1 MSYCPRCGT
10 AADPGSPTCP
20 ACGAPLPGPAKGG
33 EKARTGPRR
42 AYLTELA
49 TKACDLADTFNLMFE
64 EPFVGWRAEVAKPGM
79 STAGGKQA
87 LQHIG
92 LLAQGGGTLVIG
104 HIDQSTNQAEIRTY
118 ERVDTMHRERFHSPF
133 PIAPEDW
140 DSFATKVARFL
151 RTEGFTITLV
161 DTGVSRRPR
170 TASRGVPVLWVLLGG
185 ILIAAVAVAVT
196 LLVLRYTP

>member
-1 MSYCPRCGT
+1 MAT
-10 AADPGSPTCP
+10 KAA
-20 ACGAPLPGPAKGG
+20 GG

-49 TKACDLADTFNLMFE
+49 TKAFDLADTFNLMFE
-64 EPFVGWRAEVAKPGM
+64 EPFVGWKAELAKPGM

-87 LQHIG
+87 LHHIG

-104 HIDQSTNQAEIRTY
+104 HIDSSTNKAEIRTY
-118 ERVDTMHRERFHSPF
+118 ERVDAMHRERFQSPF

-140 DSFATKVARFL
+140 DAFANKVARFL

-161 DTGVSRRPR
+161 DTGVQRRPLE
-170 TASRGVPVLWVLLGG
+170 ASRGVPVLWVVLGG
-185 ILIAAVAVAVT
+185 LLIAAAAVVAT
-196 LLVLRYTP
+196 FLVLRYLP